1 MRITIFLSI
10 VKYIMIFFFFFDFL
24 TRLKGGWSRSMTYF
38 IENFTIVENFHPWI
52 SSFQF
57 LFLLKKK
64 RFDEIFDDK
73 NQE

>member
-1 MRITIFLSI
+1 
-10 VKYIMIFFFFFDFL
+10 
-24 TRLKGGWSRSMTYF
+24 MTHF
-38 IENFTIVENFHPWI
+38 VENFTIVENFHPWI